1 MYFLRIEMGI
11 CWSEPPPPPVQQA
24 PVAIQPCKQCG
35 AWSKL
40 NICERCLQRNANAYL
55 QPQPSAPPYQPQPQY
70 QYGYTYAQQ
79 PQQQQMYYYQPP
91 VQTILQPPPQQ
102 RQMGTATAIG
112 AGFLAGAI
120 MEDILDPTE

>member
-1 MYFLRIEMGI
+1 MYFLRLEMGI
-11 CWSEPPPPPVQQA
+11 CWSEPPPPPIQQA
-24 PVAIQPCKQCG
+24 PVAIPLQPCKQCG
-35 AWSKL
+35 AWSKM

-55 QPQPSAPPYQPQPQY
+55 QPPPSAPPY

-91 VQTILQPPPQQ
+91 VQYPPQQ
-102 RQMGTATAIG
+102 RQMGTGTAMATGFVVG
-112 AGFLAGAI
+112 AL

>member
-1 MYFLRIEMGI
+1 MYWLALEMGI

-24 PVAIQPCKQCG
+24 PVGIPLQPCKQCG
-35 AWSKL
+35 AWSKM

-55 QPQPSAPPYQPQPQY
+55 QPQPSAPPYQPQY

-79 PQQQQMYYYQPP
+79 PQQQMVYYQPP
-91 VQTILQPPPQQ
+91 VQYPPQQ